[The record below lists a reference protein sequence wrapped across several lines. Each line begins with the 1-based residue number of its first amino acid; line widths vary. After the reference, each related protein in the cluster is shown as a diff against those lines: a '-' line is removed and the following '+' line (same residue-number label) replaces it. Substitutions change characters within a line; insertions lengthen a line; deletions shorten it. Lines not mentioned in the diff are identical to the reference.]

1 MGEVKAAL
9 TLMNAVDVGM
19 AQRGLMKEEDVRQET
34 VTAIVDTGSTFIV
47 INEALRARLGL
58 RIKRAGSVGLAGGK
72 RSMCNYT
79 EPVTIRWQDRETECR
94 AVVLPEGKEILL
106 GVLPLEGMD
115 LLVNPVAQ
123 CLQGAHGDEMVF
135 MLR

>member
-1 MGEVKAAL
+1 
-9 TLMNAVDVGM
+9 
-19 AQRGLMKEEDVRQET
+19 
-34 VTAIVDTGSTFIV
+34 
-47 INEALRARLGL
+47 
-58 RIKRAGSVGLAGGK
+58 
-72 RSMCNYT
+72 
-79 EPVTIRWQDRETECR
+79 
-94 AVVLPEGKEILL
+94 VVLPEGEEILL

>member
-1 MGEVKAAL
+1 MGEVTATI
-9 TLMNAVDVGM
+9 TLMNVVDVGM
-19 AQRGLMKEEDVRQET
+19 VQRGLMKAEDVRQET

-58 RIKRAGSVGLAGGK
+58 RIKRSGSVGLAGGK
-72 RSMCNYT
+72 RSKCNYT
-79 EPVTIRWQDRETECR
+79 EPVTIRWEDRETVSY
-94 AVVLPEGKEILL
+94 AAVLPEGKEILL
-106 GVLPLEGMD
+106 GVIPLEGLD
-115 LLVNPVAQ
+115 LLVNPVAR